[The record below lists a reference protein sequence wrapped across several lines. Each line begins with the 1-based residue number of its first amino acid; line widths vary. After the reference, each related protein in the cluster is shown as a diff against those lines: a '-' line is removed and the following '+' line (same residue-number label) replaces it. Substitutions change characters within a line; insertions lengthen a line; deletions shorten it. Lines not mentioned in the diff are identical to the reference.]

1 MNEQNLNTPLKTLRR
16 LLRAMH
22 TPGIQACPTS
32 IYLLAETAR
41 RDVVTAK
48 ELAITCFG
56 PDGKY
61 IHRHLTGLEDAGY
74 ISWIRQAGWKRS
86 EIRITR
92 AGRELLWTL
101 AEVLDRQPPPSAK
114 AKHPQLI
121 KSA

>member
-1 MNEQNLNTPLKTLRR
+1 MNDQNLNTPLKTLRR
-16 LLRAMH
+16 VLRAMH

-32 IYLLAETAR
+32 IYLLAEISR

-48 ELAITCFG
+48 ELAMACFG

-92 AGRELLWTL
+92 KGRELLWTL
-101 AEVLDRQPPPSAK
+101 ADVLERQTPPSSK
-114 AKHPQLI
+114 ANQPQLI
-121 KSA
+121 KTA